1 MNRPIDNSI
10 VKQILKSVQEGDL
23 EQLQSF
29 IDEYK
34 IKMNYIIDK
43 ENQQNAFFYCSLI
56 KDDNDALN
64 ICKYYQN

>member
-23 EQLQSF
+23 EQIQSL

-34 IKMNYIIDK
+34 ITNKMH
-43 ENQQNAFFYCSLI
+43 FFI
-56 KDDNDALN
+56 VH
-64 ICKYYQN
+64 